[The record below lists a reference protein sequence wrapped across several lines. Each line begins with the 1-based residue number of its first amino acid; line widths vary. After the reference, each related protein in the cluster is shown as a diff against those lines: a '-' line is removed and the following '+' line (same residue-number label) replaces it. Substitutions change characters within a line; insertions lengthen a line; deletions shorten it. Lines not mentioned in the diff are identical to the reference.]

1 MKWTPSSTSLVKQ
14 SRGSRSELLNLQAI
28 RDLISGEAG
37 LHFGESRLHLL
48 ENCVRK
54 RMSITGLTNESDYF
68 SYLVCDKNQ
77 KREMIE
83 LVSMATTQET
93 SFLRIPEHFQVLK
106 EEELPRLARLR
117 QNRNENYLHIWS
129 AGTAT
134 GEEAYSLAIAV
145 MTSGIS
151 EDVKPT
157 IIGTDIDPSALA
169 KARDGCYKTSRM
181 KNLSPAMVWSHFD
194 RDGENFRVKENTKN
208 IVRFFSHNLVC
219 DHQIYDQDIIFCRNV
234 TIYFS
239 HSTRVEVLS
248 KLVGCL
254 KPGGVIMLGEAEIM
268 PPEVTGIEP
277 RNSRNSLYYVKSG
290 GAK

>member
-28 RDLISGEAG
+28 RDLVSGEAG

-48 ENCVRK
+48 ENCIKK
-54 RMSITGLTNESDYF
+54 RMSITGFTSEVDYF
-68 SYLVCDKNQ
+68 NFLVSDKTQ

-106 EEELPRLARLR
+106 EEELPKLAKLR

-134 GEEAYSLAIAV
+134 GEEAYSLAIAM
-145 MTSGIS
+145 MTSGIN
-151 EDVKPT
+151 EEIKPT

-169 KARDGCYKTSRM
+169 KAREGCYRQSRM
-181 KNLSPAMVWSHFD
+181 RNLTPAMVWSHFD
-194 RDGENFRVKENTKN
+194 RDGENYRVKESTKN
-208 IVRFFSHNLVC
+208 IVRFFSHNLVS
-219 DHQIYDQDIIFCRNV
+219 DHQIFDQDIIFCRNV

-254 KPGGVIMLGEAEIM
+254 KPGGIMMLGESEIM
-268 PPEVTGIEP
+268 PPEVAGIE
-277 RNSRNSLYYVKSG
+277 SRSYKNSLYYVKSG
-290 GAK
+290 GAR